1 MNQHDQLTAWHAAVD
16 KVIIRAKEEIF
27 TTTEIQ
33 QLIGSLCEVE
43 GSPIQGIA
51 VTINQRDVVHVM
63 PETGACEGAKP
74 SVHRDPLVSE
84 GGFSANVSIR
94 AWPTGGRPLATKHWY
109 DKVVDFFRATWLP
122 EVRERQVGLLDL
134 KSTPVRACLPRSINR
149 LAKQSPTIPVY
160 AVYFDLDRFKRVN
173 TELHHEGGDA
183 VLEYVGSCVQ
193 AVADKAPIFG
203 FRNGGD
209 EFSFLAVGTSL
220 SKLLN
225 LLDELSIAISSKTFG
240 PQALTVGMTAGI
252 AVVSDPYSLE
262 DIDHAIKQAEVVT
275 KNAEGD
281 KRQRGTVTIDSESSG
296 SAVAL
301 APVVCAKL
309 GAVLSRTYQQ
319 KSAPFANIILNI
331 ISEKAAS
338 CVSNEGLDQNCG
350 DRVDRLVKWLDIVN
364 STVSHEENLFG
375 DECINSKLSNLEI
388 ALAVHHGLGKALADM
403 AAREHVTALPRFELQ
418 YETISSSASL
428 LIDGK
433 PIWGSCTGKAE
444 RLDLGAPILVKG
456 GPDQCISATVAFQV
470 GFQTRIQSPSGRS
483 LPKALFSEIVVVDD
497 RPKIG
502 GGLPDF
508 WQAGVAN
515 IISAVGANPS
525 FNSLLVTGD
534 PANAPET
541 TSRIKGDIACNID
554 ELAAITA
561 LKREVVE
568 YSLARLKEEGIVQ
581 YENNPERILD
591 HLYSSTLRLNKWEFA
606 EQSIKHD
613 KAPRL
618 KRTLDV
624 GPLGLGALD
633 GLKSETA
640 SQAYPA
646 IIEIMRTSEA
656 ASMTFDDASQPLRE
670 IVGFKLVLDTPISYP
685 VPDYWSEQEPAFE
698 EYAERVLL
706 SKTGVISSCF
716 HEEGQY
722 DAFVQQLA
730 DYCSLGCSDKS
741 TRRAILIVKNVVK
754 NGELRPLGLVSV
766 WAAPRHTANACS
778 IEFSFVWR
786 TVEALVGLPYSLYG
800 SIRLVEQIVDAVRQK
815 LVNRHGVSPRISAG
829 KMTYLALSLHMR
841 IDEFHKRIAKRI
853 ADAASV

>member
-1 MNQHDQLTAWHAAVD
+1 M
-16 KVIIRAKEEIF
+16 
-27 TTTEIQ
+27 
-33 QLIGSLCEVE
+33 
-43 GSPIQGIA
+43 
-51 VTINQRDVVHVM
+51 
-63 PETGACEGAKP
+63 
-74 SVHRDPLVSE
+74 
-84 GGFSANVSIR
+84 
-94 AWPTGGRPLATKHWY
+94 
-109 DKVVDFFRATWLP
+109 
-122 EVRERQVGLLDL
+122 
-134 KSTPVRACLPRSINR
+134 
-149 LAKQSPTIPVY
+149 
-160 AVYFDLDRFKRVN
+160 
-173 TELHHEGGDA
+173 
-183 VLEYVGSCVQ
+183 
-193 AVADKAPIFG
+193 FG

-209 EFSFLAVGTSL
+209 EFSLLVAGTPL

-225 LLDELSIAISSKTFG
+225 LLEELSVAISSKTFG
-240 PQALTVGMTAGI
+240 AQALTVGMTAGI
-252 AVVSDPYSLE
+252 AIVSDPYSLD
-262 DIDHAIKQAEVVT
+262 DIDNAVKQAEIVT

-281 KRQRGTVTIDSESSG
+281 KRRRGTVSIDSEQPN
-296 SAVAL
+296 SAAEL
-301 APVVCAKL
+301 APAFCAKL

-319 KSAPFANIILNI
+319 KSAPFANVILNI

-338 CVSNEGLDQNCG
+338 CVSSEGLVEKFG
-350 DRVDRLVKWLDIVN
+350 DRVDNLIKWLDIVN
-364 STVSHEENLFG
+364 SPVSYEENLFG
-375 DECINSKLSNLEI
+375 DECINSTLSNLEI
-388 ALAVHHGLGKALADM
+388 ALAVHHGLAQALADL
-403 AAREHVTALPRFELQ
+403 AARGDLIALPRFELQ
-418 YETISSSASL
+418 YENVSSSASL
-428 LIDGK
+428 LISGK
-433 PIWGSCTGKAE
+433 SIWGNCGEAAA
-444 RLDLGAPILVKG
+444 RLDLGTPIVFKG
-456 GPDQCISATVAFQV
+456 VPGQEISAAVAFQV
-470 GFQTRIQSPSGRS
+470 GFQTRIQSPSGRN
-483 LPKALFSEIVVVDD
+483 LPKSLFSEVVVVDD

-515 IISAVGANPS
+515 IISAVGANPG
-525 FNSLLVTGD
+525 FNSLLVIGD

-541 TSRIKGDIACNID
+541 TSRIKGEIACNID

-568 YSLARLKEEGIVQ
+568 NCLSRLKEKGIVQ
-581 YENNPERILD
+581 YESDSERILD
-591 HLYSSTLRLNKWEFA
+591 HLYLSTLRMSKWELE

-685 VPDYWSEQEPAFE
+685 IPDYWSEQEPAFK

-706 SKTGVISSCF
+706 SKSGVISSRF
-716 HEEGQY
+716 HEEKQY
-722 DAFVQQLA
+722 DAFIQQLA
-730 DYCSLGCSDKS
+730 DYCSPGCSDKS

-754 NGELRPLGLVSV
+754 NDELRPLGLVSV
-766 WAAPRHTANACS
+766 WAAPRHTANACF

-800 SIRLVEQIVDAVRQK
+800 SIRLVEQIVDAVKQK
-815 LVNRHGVSPRISAG
+815 LLVQYGTSPRINAG

-853 ADAASV
+853 ADAASI